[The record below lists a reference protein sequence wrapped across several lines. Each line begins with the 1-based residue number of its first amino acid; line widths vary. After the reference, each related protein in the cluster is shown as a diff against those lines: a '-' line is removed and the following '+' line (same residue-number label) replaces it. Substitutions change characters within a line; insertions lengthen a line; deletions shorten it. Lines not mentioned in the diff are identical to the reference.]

1 MGSPA
6 PEPRMSEMKARA
18 TQPDDDSVRDQLARL
33 REQQERL
40 FVQLHAGEQHFKQ
53 LARSVWRVQEDERR
67 RLARELH
74 DGIGQQLTA
83 LKHRL
88 DALSRAAGGSGDA
101 SSPLCQALEI
111 CDSAIQETRALSRLL
126 RPQILDD
133 LGLEAALNWLARHSA
148 ESGGYEV
155 EVDVQLKTPIDGD
168 LSTLIFRIAQE
179 ALTNVLKHAQ
189 ARHVVMR
196 LAERQDRWL
205 QFLIVDD
212 GRGVDVDAAFAKAS
226 GGHSTGLAS
235 MRERVR
241 LFGGRFTVVSRPDE
255 GMQLRVLIPQLEGD
269 AAP

>member
-1 MGSPA
+1 MNEAKIQLPA
-6 PEPRMSEMKARA
+6 ASDA
-18 TQPDDDSVRDQLARL
+18 SVRDQLALL

-67 RLARELH
+67 RLARDLH

-83 LKHRL
+83 LRHRL
-88 DALSRAAGGSGDA
+88 DALARSVDGAGDA
-101 SSPLCQALEI
+101 SNPLHQALEI
-111 CDSAIQETRALSRLL
+111 CDAAIQETRALSRLL

-148 ESGGYEV
+148 ESGGFEV
-155 EVDVQLKTPIDGD
+155 EVDVTSLPAIDGD
-168 LSTLIFRIAQE
+168 LSTLIFRVAQE

-189 ARHVVMR
+189 AKHVVIR
-196 LAERQDRWL
+196 LAHRQDEWL

-212 GRGVDVDAAFAKAS
+212 GRGFDVDAAFAKAS
-226 GGHSTGLAS
+226 DGHSTGLAS

-241 LFGGRFTVVSRPDE
+241 LFGGRFTVVSRPGE
-255 GMQLRVLIPQLEGD
+255 GMQLRVLIPLLQGD

>member
-1 MGSPA
+1 MNEAKIKLPA
-6 PEPRMSEMKARA
+6 ASDA
-18 TQPDDDSVRDQLARL
+18 SVRDQLALL

-67 RLARELH
+67 RLARDLH

-83 LKHRL
+83 LRHRL
-88 DALSRAAGGSGDA
+88 DALARSVDGAGDA
-101 SSPLCQALEI
+101 SNPLHQALEI
-111 CDSAIQETRALSRLL
+111 CDAAIQETRALSRLL

-148 ESGGYEV
+148 ESGGFEV
-155 EVDVQLKTPIDGD
+155 EVDVTSLPTIDGD
-168 LSTLIFRIAQE
+168 LSTLIFRVAQE

-189 ARHVVMR
+189 AKHVVIR
-196 LAERQDRWL
+196 LAQRQDEWL

-212 GRGVDVDAAFAKAS
+212 GRGFDVDAAFAKAS
-226 GGHSTGLAS
+226 DGHSTGLAS

-241 LFGGRFTVVSRPDE
+241 LFGGRFTVVSRPGE
-255 GMQLRVLIPQLEGD
+255 GMQLRVLIPLLQGD
-269 AAP
+269 ATP

>member
-1 MGSPA
+1 MNEAKMPLPA
-6 PEPRMSEMKARA
+6 S
-18 TQPDDDSVRDQLARL
+18 DDAPMREQLTRL

-67 RLARELH
+67 RLARDLH

-83 LKHRL
+83 LRHRL
-88 DALSRAAGGSGDA
+88 DALTRSVEGVGDA
-101 SSPLCQALEI
+101 SNPLHQALEI
-111 CDSAIQETRALSRLL
+111 CDAAIQETRALSRLL

-133 LGLEAALNWLARHSA
+133 LGLDAALNWLARHSA

-155 EVDVQLKTPIDGD
+155 EVDIAPLPVPIDGD
-168 LSTLIFRIAQE
+168 LSTLIFRVAQE
-179 ALTNVLKHAQ
+179 ALTNVLKHAE
-189 ARHVVMR
+189 AKHVVIR
-196 LAERQDRWL
+196 LAQRQEWL

-212 GRGVDVDAAFAKAS
+212 GRGFDVDAAFARAS

-241 LFGGRFTVVSRPDE
+241 LFGGRFTVVSRPDQ
-255 GMQLRVLIPQLEGD
+255 GMQLRVLIPLLQGD
-269 AAP
+269 APL

>member
-1 MGSPA
+1 MNEAKMPLSASGDA
-6 PEPRMSEMKARA
+6 PMRE
-18 TQPDDDSVRDQLARL
+18 QLARL

-67 RLARELH
+67 RLARDLH

-83 LKHRL
+83 LRHRL
-88 DALSRAAGGSGDA
+88 DALTRSVEGAGDA
-101 SSPLCQALEI
+101 SNPLHQALEI
-111 CDSAIQETRALSRLL
+111 CDAAIQETRALSRLL

-155 EVDVQLKTPIDGD
+155 EVDVGPLPVPIDGD
-168 LSTLIFRIAQE
+168 LSTLIFRVAQE
-179 ALTNVLKHAQ
+179 ALTNVLKHAE
-189 ARHVVMR
+189 AKHVVIR
-196 LAERQDRWL
+196 LAQRQDQWL
-205 QFLIVDD
+205 HFLIVDD
-212 GRGVDVDAAFAKAS
+212 GKGFDVDAAFARAS
-226 GGHSTGLAS
+226 DGHSTGLAS

-255 GMQLRVLIPQLEGD
+255 GMQLRVLIPLLQGD
-269 AAP
+269 APP

>member
-1 MGSPA
+1 MNEAKVQQPA
-6 PEPRMSEMKARA
+6 PTDASM
-18 TQPDDDSVRDQLARL
+18 RDQLARL

-88 DALSRAAGGSGDA
+88 DALARSVDGADDA
-101 SSPLCQALEI
+101 SNPLHQALSI
-111 CDSAIQETRALSRLL
+111 CDATIQETRALSRVL

-155 EVDVQLKTPIDGD
+155 EVDVGPLPAPFDGD
-168 LSTLIFRIAQE
+168 LSTLIFRVAQE

-189 ARHVVMR
+189 AKHVVIR
-196 LAERQDRWL
+196 LAQRQESL

-212 GRGVDVDAAFAKAS
+212 GRGFDVDAAFAKAS

-241 LFGGRFTVVSRPDE
+241 LFGGRFTIVSRPGE
-255 GMQLRVLIPQLEGD
+255 GMQLRVLIPLLQGD

>member
-1 MGSPA
+1 MNEAKIQLPA
-6 PEPRMSEMKARA
+6 ASDA
-18 TQPDDDSVRDQLARL
+18 SVRDQLALL

-67 RLARELH
+67 RLASDLH

-83 LKHRL
+83 LRHRL
-88 DALSRAAGGSGDA
+88 DALARSVDGAGDA
-101 SSPLCQALEI
+101 SNPLHQALEI
-111 CDSAIQETRALSRLL
+111 CDAAIQETRALSRLL

-148 ESGGYEV
+148 ESGGFEV
-155 EVDVQLKTPIDGD
+155 EVDVTSLPTIDGD
-168 LSTLIFRIAQE
+168 LSTLIFRVAQE

-189 ARHVVMR
+189 AKHVVIR
-196 LAERQDRWL
+196 LAQRQDEWL

-212 GRGVDVDAAFAKAS
+212 GRGFDVDAAFAKAS
-226 GGHSTGLAS
+226 DGHSTGLAS

-241 LFGGRFTVVSRPDE
+241 LFGGRFTVVSRPGE
-255 GMQLRVLIPQLEGD
+255 GMQLRVLIPLLQGD
-269 AAP
+269 ATP

>member
-1 MGSPA
+1 
-6 PEPRMSEMKARA
+6 MSEAKIQLSAA
-18 TQPDDDSVRDQLARL
+18 SDASVRDQLALL

-67 RLARELH
+67 RLARDLH

-83 LKHRL
+83 LRHRL
-88 DALSRAAGGSGDA
+88 DALARSVDGAGDA
-101 SSPLCQALEI
+101 SNPLHQALEI
-111 CDSAIQETRALSRLL
+111 CDAAIQETRALSRLL

-148 ESGGYEV
+148 ESGGFEV
-155 EVDVQLKTPIDGD
+155 EVDVTSLPTIDGD
-168 LSTLIFRIAQE
+168 LSTLIFRVAQE

-189 ARHVVMR
+189 AKHVVIR
-196 LAERQDRWL
+196 LAQRQDEWL

-212 GRGVDVDAAFAKAS
+212 GRGFDVDAAFAKAS
-226 GGHSTGLAS
+226 DGHSTGLAS

-241 LFGGRFTVVSRPDE
+241 LFGGRFTVVSRPGE
-255 GMQLRVLIPQLEGD
+255 GMQLRVLIPLLQGD
-269 AAP
+269 ATP

>member
-1 MGSPA
+1 MNEAKIQRPA
-6 PEPRMSEMKARA
+6 ASDA
-18 TQPDDDSVRDQLARL
+18 SVRDQLALL

-67 RLARELH
+67 RLARDLH

-83 LKHRL
+83 LRHRL
-88 DALSRAAGGSGDA
+88 DALARSVDGAGDA
-101 SSPLCQALEI
+101 SNPLHQALEI
-111 CDSAIQETRALSRLL
+111 CDAAIQETRALSRLL

-148 ESGGYEV
+148 ESGGFEV
-155 EVDVQLKTPIDGD
+155 EVDVTSLPTIDGD
-168 LSTLIFRIAQE
+168 LSTLIFRVAQE

-189 ARHVVMR
+189 AKHVVIR
-196 LAERQDRWL
+196 LAQRQDEWL

-212 GRGVDVDAAFAKAS
+212 GRGFDVDAAFAKAS
-226 GGHSTGLAS
+226 DGHSTGLAS

-241 LFGGRFTVVSRPDE
+241 LFGGRFTVVSRPGE
-255 GMQLRVLIPQLEGD
+255 GMQLRVLIPLLQGD
-269 AAP
+269 ATP

>member
-1 MGSPA
+1 
-6 PEPRMSEMKARA
+6 MSEPKLQVSASS
-18 TQPDDDSVRDQLARL
+18 DDSVRDQLAQL

-83 LKHRL
+83 LRHRL
-88 DALSRAAGGSGDA
+88 DALARSVDGAGDA
-101 SSPLCQALEI
+101 SSPLHQALEI
-111 CDSAIQETRALSRLL
+111 CDSAIQETRALSRVL

-155 EVDVQLKTPIDGD
+155 EVDVGQLPTPIDGD

-189 ARHVVMR
+189 ARNVVIR
-196 LAERQDRWL
+196 LGLRQDQWL

-241 LFGGRFTVVSRPDE
+241 LFGGRFTVVSRPGE
-255 GMQLRVLIPQLEGD
+255 GMQLRVLIPLLQGD
-269 AAP
+269 STS

>member
-1 MGSPA
+1 MH
-6 PEPRMSEMKARA
+6 
-18 TQPDDDSVRDQLARL
+18 DDGAEHADLRRKLGDVLQQQRELIDRL
-33 REQQERL
+33 QQGQDY
-40 FVQLHAGEQHFKQ
+40 FQH

-67 RLARELH
+67 RLARDLH

-88 DALSRAAGGSGDA
+88 DALASAVDGAGDPA
-101 SSPLCQALEI
+101 NPLHQALDI

-148 ESGGYEV
+148 EGGGYEV
-155 EVDVQLKTPIDGD
+155 EVDVGNLPAIDGD
-168 LSTLIFRIAQE
+168 LSTLIFRVAQE
-179 ALTNVLKHAQ
+179 ALTNVLKHAH
-189 ARHVVMR
+189 AKHVVIR
-196 LAERQDRWL
+196 LAQRHDEWL
-205 QFLIVDD
+205 QFLVVDD
-212 GRGVDVDAAFAKAS
+212 GRGCDVDAAFAKAS
-226 GGHSTGLAS
+226 DGHSTGLAS

-255 GMQLRVLIPQLEGD
+255 GMQLRVLIPLLQGD

>member
-1 MGSPA
+1 
-6 PEPRMSEMKARA
+6 MSESRIPSIGNGDAS
-18 TQPDDDSVRDQLARL
+18 TRDQLARL

-83 LKHRL
+83 LRHRL
-88 DALSRAAGGSGDA
+88 DALAREVDGAGEA
-101 SSPLCQALEI
+101 SPLHEALDI

-133 LGLEAALNWLARHSA
+133 LGLDAALNWLARHSA

-155 EVDVQLKTPIDGD
+155 DVDVADVPAPLDGD
-168 LSTLIFRIAQE
+168 LSTLIFRVAQE
-179 ALTNVLKHAQ
+179 ALTNVLKHAS
-189 ARHVVMR
+189 AHHVVIR
-196 LAERQDRWL
+196 LARRPDNWVQL
-205 QFLIVDD
+205 LIVDD
-212 GRGVDVDAAFAKAS
+212 GCGFDVDSAFAKAS
-226 GGHSTGLAS
+226 DGHSTGLAS

-241 LFGGRFTVVSRPDE
+241 LFGGRFTIVSRPDE
-255 GMQLRVLIPQLEGD
+255 GMQLRVMIPLLQGE
-269 AAP
+269 ATP

>member
-1 MGSPA
+1 
-6 PEPRMSEMKARA
+6 MSETKIQLPGASDA
-18 TQPDDDSVRDQLARL
+18 SVRDQLSLL

-67 RLARELH
+67 RLARDLH

-83 LKHRL
+83 LRHRL
-88 DALSRAAGGSGDA
+88 DALTRSVDGVGDA
-101 SSPLCQALEI
+101 SSPLHQALEI
-111 CDSAIQETRALSRLL
+111 CDAAIQETRALSRLL

-133 LGLEAALNWLARHSA
+133 LGLAAALNWLARHSA
-148 ESGGYEV
+148 EGGGYEV
-155 EVDVQLKTPIDGD
+155 EVDIAELPVPMDGD
-168 LSTLIFRIAQE
+168 LSTLIFRVAQE

-189 ARHVVMR
+189 ARHVVIR
-196 LAERQDRWL
+196 LARRHDQL
-205 QFLIVDD
+205 QLLLVDD
-212 GRGVDVDAAFAKAS
+212 GRGFDVDAAFEKAS

-241 LFGGRFTVVSRPDE
+241 LFGGRFTIVSRPGE
-255 GMQLRVLIPQLEGD
+255 GMQLRVLIPLFLGD

>member
-1 MGSPA
+1 
-6 PEPRMSEMKARA
+6 MSEAKIRRSA
-18 TQPDDDSVRDQLARL
+18 TKEDSVREQLAQL

-40 FVQLHAGEQHFKQ
+40 FAQLHSGEQHFKQ

-83 LKHRL
+83 LRHRL
-88 DALSRAAGGSGDA
+88 DALARSIDGAGDA
-101 SSPLCQALEI
+101 ASPLHQALTI

-155 EVDVQLKTPIDGD
+155 EVDVGPLPTPIDGD
-168 LSTLIFRIAQE
+168 LSTLIFRVAQE

-189 ARHVVMR
+189 ARHVVIR
-196 LAERQDRWL
+196 LAQRHDQWL

-212 GRGVDVDAAFAKAS
+212 GRGVDVDAAFASAS
-226 GGHSTGLAS
+226 DGHSTGLAS

-241 LFGGRFTVVSRPDE
+241 LFGGRFTVVSRPGE
-255 GMQLRVLIPQLEGD
+255 GMQLRVLIPLLPGD
-269 AAP
+269 AA

>member
-1 MGSPA
+1 
-6 PEPRMSEMKARA
+6 
-18 TQPDDDSVRDQLARL
+18 
-33 REQQERL
+33 
-40 FVQLHAGEQHFKQ
+40 
-53 LARSVWRVQEDERR
+53 VQEDERR
-67 RLARELH
+67 RLARDLH

-88 DALSRAAGGSGDA
+88 DALALAVDGA
-101 SSPLCQALEI
+101 ENPANPLHQALDI

-155 EVDVQLKTPIDGD
+155 EVDVGKLPAIDGD
-168 LSTLIFRIAQE
+168 LSTLIFRVAQE

-189 ARHVVMR
+189 AKHVVIR
-196 LAERQDRWL
+196 LAQRHDEWL

-212 GRGVDVDAAFAKAS
+212 GRGCDVDAAFAKAS
-226 GGHSTGLAS
+226 DGHSTGLAS

-241 LFGGRFTVVSRPDE
+241 LFGGRFTVVSRADE
-255 GMQLRVLIPQLEGD
+255 GMQVRVLIPLLQGD

>member
-1 MGSPA
+1 MNEAKVQVSA
-6 PEPRMSEMKARA
+6 ASDASM
-18 TQPDDDSVRDQLARL
+18 RDQLARL

-83 LKHRL
+83 LRHRL
-88 DALSRAAGGSGDA
+88 DALTRSVDGAGDPA
-101 SSPLCQALEI
+101 SPLQQALEI
-111 CDSAIQETRALSRLL
+111 CDAAIQETRALSRLL

-148 ESGGYEV
+148 QSGGYEV
-155 EVDVQLKTPIDGD
+155 EVDVGTLPVPMDGD
-168 LSTLIFRIAQE
+168 LSTLIFRVAQE
-179 ALTNVLKHAQ
+179 ALTNVLKHAE
-189 ARHVVMR
+189 ARHVVVR
-196 LAERQDRWL
+196 LAQRDDQWL

-212 GRGVDVDAAFAKAS
+212 GRGADVDAAFAKAS
-226 GGHSTGLAS
+226 DGHSTGLAS

-241 LFGGRFTVVSRPDE
+241 LFGGRFTIVSRPGE
-255 GMQLRVLIPQLEGD
+255 GMQLRVLIPLLQGD
-269 AAP
+269 PAP

>member
-1 MGSPA
+1 MNEAKIQLPA
-6 PEPRMSEMKARA
+6 ASDA
-18 TQPDDDSVRDQLARL
+18 SVRDQLALL

-67 RLARELH
+67 RLARDLH

-83 LKHRL
+83 LRHRL
-88 DALSRAAGGSGDA
+88 DALARSVDGAGDA
-101 SSPLCQALEI
+101 SNPLHQALEI
-111 CDSAIQETRALSRLL
+111 CDAAIQETRALSRLL

-148 ESGGYEV
+148 ESGGFEV
-155 EVDVQLKTPIDGD
+155 EVDVTSLPTIDGD
-168 LSTLIFRIAQE
+168 LSTLIFRVAQE

-189 ARHVVMR
+189 AKHVVIR
-196 LAERQDRWL
+196 LAQRQDEWL

-212 GRGVDVDAAFAKAS
+212 GRGFDVDAAFAKAS
-226 GGHSTGLAS
+226 DGHSTGLAS

-241 LFGGRFTVVSRPDE
+241 LFGGRFTVVSRPGE
-255 GMQLRVLIPQLEGD
+255 GMQLRVLIPLLQGD
-269 AAP
+269 ATP

>member
-1 MGSPA
+1 MSDAKIQLPA
-6 PEPRMSEMKARA
+6 NGDA
-18 TQPDDDSVRDQLARL
+18 SVREQLTRL

-67 RLARELH
+67 RLARDLH

-88 DALSRAAGGSGDA
+88 DALALSIDGAGDPA
-101 SSPLCQALEI
+101 NPLHQALEI

-155 EVDVQLKTPIDGD
+155 EVDVGKLPAIDGD
-168 LSTLIFRIAQE
+168 LSTLIFRVAQE
-179 ALTNVLKHAQ
+179 ALTNVVKHAQ
-189 ARHVVMR
+189 AKHVVIR
-196 LAERQDRWL
+196 LAQRQDEWL

-212 GRGVDVDAAFAKAS
+212 GRGCDVDAAFAKAS
-226 GGHSTGLAS
+226 DGHSTGLAS

-241 LFGGRFTVVSRPDE
+241 LFGGRFTVVSRSDE
-255 GMQLRVLIPQLEGD
+255 GMQVRVLIPLLQGD